1 MSKMLPTIQSLF
13 PMSKGAYLA
22 VTFLSLAGG
31 AGYVQLQSNMEQII
45 DLQEKTREDIHNI
58 DVRLTVVEHRLD
70 NTIVFKSAPEEALIV
85 AEADSMYSNPY
96 MVNF

>member
-31 AGYVQLQSNMEQII
+31 AGYVQMQSSMERII
-45 DLQEKTREDIHNI
+45 DLQEKTREDIHSI

-70 NTIVFKSAPEEALIV
+70 NTIVFKSAPEEELIV
-85 AEADSMYSNPY
+85 AETDSMYSNPY